1 MLTADF
7 AERLAVASAAA
18 EQAQFDAVLVTP
30 GPNLRYLVGY
40 DAVPLER
47 LTCLVIRPGGTPVL
61 VAPALERAAAEASP
75 AGAIGIDIATWG
87 ETDDPYALVASLAN
101 ASRRVAVDDH
111 MWAAKVLGLRDAMPG
126 VEQVTAGRVV
136 NEMRMRK
143 SPREVQALQAAADA
157 IDRVHA
163 AVPGLLRR
171 GRSEREIGR
180 DIAELIVSEGHV
192 RVDFVIVASGPNGAS
207 PHHEVSDRRLEVGDA
222 IVVDIGG
229 TTDEGYCSDETR
241 TYALGDPGD
250 EYRTAYAALQA
261 SQAAATNAVRPGVPC
276 ESIDDAARASLVDA
290 GLGST
295 SSTARATASAWRLTR
310 SPTSSRA
317 MFDPSSPAWRSVSSP
332 ASTSRDAL
340 ERASRTSSCA
350 VPTERRCS
358 MLARVTSSWSNRD
371 PHADRTYAPHT
382 GSGRPPGP
390 DPRDRSGRVAAAR
403 GHR

>member
-290 GLGST
+290 GLGEYFIHRTGHGIGLETHEEPYIVAGNVRPLEPGMAFSIEPGFYVPGRFG
-295 SSTARATASAWRLTR
+295 ARIE
-310 SPTSSRA
+310 
-317 MFDPSSPAWRSVSSP
+317 DIVV
-332 ASTSRDAL
+332 
-340 ERASRTSSCA
+340 C
-350 VPTERRCS
+350 
-358 MLARVTSSWSNRD
+358 
-371 PHADRTYAPHT
+371 
-382 GSGRPPGP
+382 GP
-390 DPRDRSGRVAAAR
+390 DGAQVLNARPRDLVMVEP
-403 GHR
+403 